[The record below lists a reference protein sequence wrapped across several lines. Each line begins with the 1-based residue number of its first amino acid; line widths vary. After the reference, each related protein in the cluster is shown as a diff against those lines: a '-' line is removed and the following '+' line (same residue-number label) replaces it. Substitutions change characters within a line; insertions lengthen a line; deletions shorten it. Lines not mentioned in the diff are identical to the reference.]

1 MTIKRDPF
9 KDLLFLHER
18 MSRLFDETIL
28 RFRSSAGLS
37 GGVWFPPVDIY
48 ETEHYIVLKAELS
61 GVDPGKLAV
70 EVDNNILTIKGE
82 RRQKTGVNEC
92 NYHRME
98 RPCGTFHRVFSLP
111 NAVNRSEI
119 KAHLR
124 DGILRIT
131 APKGFESLEHCPGSA
146 RIKVE

>member
-1 MTIKRDPF
+1 M
-9 KDLLFLHER
+9 FLHER

-28 RFRSSAGLS
+28 RYRSTAGIS
-37 GGVWFPPVDIY
+37 GGVWFPPVDVY
-48 ETEHYIVLKAELS
+48 ETEHYIVLKAELP
-61 GVDPGKLAV
+61 GVEQSRLSV
-70 EVDNNILTIKGE
+70 EVDSNILTIKGE
-82 RRQKTGVNEC
+82 RGQRADVNEC

-111 NAVNRSEI
+111 NAVNRREI
-119 KAHLR
+119 KASLR

-131 APKGFESLEHCPGSA
+131 APKGFESLEPCPGNA